1 MFTTTERKR
10 KRVRLKSFRCRTA
23 QVAGRKGHAIF
34 KCPPALPSGA
44 RSPRSQSTPHFRD
57 RLRPFSFRD
66 RSFTCQLIFPT
77 PRNQSFAYIREGR
90 GPAPRRRAPFWVVR
104 HSGEPNPKAP
114 GRQGGREACP
124 QNQSPHWLH
133 CLTRGCDGAAALLV
147 HWSGDSMGWDLARPK
162 FDPRFGTGFR
172 AQLPCVPG
180 AAGGPGYGWGNGAS
194 WGHRQRPVAASY
206 HGRSCC
212 LCCWRWPWPP
222 RSTPSGAAGIA
233 GLRSCQQ
240 AGSCG

>member
-90 GPAPRRRAPFWVVR
+90 GPAPRRPIVFHSETLLIGFPSNAEAEPTSFALPFGLCDTLGNQTR
-104 HSGEPNPKAP
+104 KPQGA
-114 GRQGGREACP
+114 GRQGGVSSEP
-124 QNQSPHWLH
+124 ESPL
-133 CLTRGCDGAAALLV
+133 ASLLNERV
-147 HWSGDSMGWDLARPK
+147 RWCSSSSRSLVW
-162 FDPRFGTGFR
+162 RF
-172 AQLPCVPG
+172 
-180 AAGGPGYGWGNGAS
+180 
-194 WGHRQRPVAASY
+194 
-206 HGRSCC
+206 HGV
-212 LCCWRWPWPP
+212 
-222 RSTPSGAAGIA
+222 
-233 GLRSCQQ
+233 GL
-240 AGSCG
+240 G

>member
-1 MFTTTERKR
+1 MPKWFIAIQDCTGQMFTTTERKR

-90 GPAPRRRAPFWVVR
+90 GPAPRRPIVFHSETLLIGFPSNAEAEPTSFALPFGLCDTLGNQTR
-104 HSGEPNPKAP
+104 KP
-114 GRQGGREACP
+114 QGGREAGRRV
-124 QNQSPHWLH
+124 LR
-133 CLTRGCDGAAALLV
+133 TRV
-147 HWSGDSMGWDLARPK
+147 PI
-162 FDPRFGTGFR
+162 GFT
-172 AQLPCVPG
+172 A
-180 AAGGPGYGWGNGAS
+180 
-194 WGHRQRPVAASY
+194 
-206 HGRSCC
+206 
-212 LCCWRWPWPP
+212 
-222 RSTPSGAAGIA
+222 
-233 GLRSCQQ
+233 
-240 AGSCG
+240 